1 METEDI
7 CLQVRPEA
15 KLTLY
20 VYIYIYIHTV
30 YILLY
35 IFCYWGALVRRKF
48 SIGKD
53 IILLSGKLLVRGLLS
68 TEHNKCGVYSLQ
80 QNKIMQQK

>member
-7 CLQVRPEA
+7 CLQVHPEA

-20 VYIYIYIHTV
+20 ES
-30 YILLY
+30 LLY
-35 IFCYWGALVRRKF
+35 IFCYWGGLVERKF
-48 SIGKD
+48 STGKE
-53 IILLSGKLLVRGLLS
+53 IILLSGKLLVRGLLR
-68 TEHNKCGVYSLQ
+68 TEHNKCWVYSLQ